1 MLAGEQREQQEV
13 VTATQP
19 IDAYYMAQLREK
31 VATGMR
37 VSVHV
42 LYYY

>member
-13 VTATQP
+13 VTAKQP
-19 IDAYYMAQLREK
+19 IDANYMAQLREK

-37 VSVHV
+37 VSV
-42 LYYY
+42 YYS